1 MAGFSSAVQGTE
13 PGEGKVS
20 MAEVKY
26 SEEPGALISTSIWS
40 GLHSG
45 DRGEPIR
52 NVSGNISF
60 QIAGDFGVG
69 GRVVIEVSKDGHVYE
84 TATDR
89 RRNPALAATFRHN
102 SNQIRT

>member
-1 MAGFSSAVQGTE
+1 MYGDLSRKIAAFNNAVQGTQ

-26 SEEPGALISTSIWS
+26 CEKPGELISTFIWS
-40 GLHSG
+40 GLHCG

-69 GRVVIEVSKDGHVYE
+69 GRVVIEISKDG
-84 TATDR
+84 T
-89 RRNPALAATFRHN
+89 
-102 SNQIRT
+102 S